1 MLTTSRRLSSSEC
14 EKTSQFFNPHAAKPQ
29 KEIVMEL
36 ILLVIWIGIGVVLIV
51 VGDVLE
57 ALDPPVRK

>member
-1 MLTTSRRLSSSEC
+1 
-14 EKTSQFFNPHAAKPQ
+14 
-29 KEIVMEL
+29 MEL